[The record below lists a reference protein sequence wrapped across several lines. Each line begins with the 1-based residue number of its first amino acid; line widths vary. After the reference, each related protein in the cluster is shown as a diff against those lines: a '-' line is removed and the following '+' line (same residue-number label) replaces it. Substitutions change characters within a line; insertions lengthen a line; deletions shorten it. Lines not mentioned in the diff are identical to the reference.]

1 MMMGALQVE
10 MNFQPPWPRISMME
24 GLEQELPGS
33 GLATMDLTAPDAAK
47 KLEVTD
53 RSQFSRRQCVCR
65 TERER
70 DIRPPLSRHAMS
82 ARGTRSRRHVS
93 RDEAICAKRSY

>member
-1 MMMGALQVE
+1 MTVALQVE

-47 KLEVTD
+47 KLEVTID
-53 RSQFSRRQCVCR
+53 LSSRDGSACVVR
-65 TERER
+65 RRER
-70 DIRPPLSRHAMS
+70 YICPPLSRHEIS

-93 RDEAICAKRSY
+93 RDEAICAKRS